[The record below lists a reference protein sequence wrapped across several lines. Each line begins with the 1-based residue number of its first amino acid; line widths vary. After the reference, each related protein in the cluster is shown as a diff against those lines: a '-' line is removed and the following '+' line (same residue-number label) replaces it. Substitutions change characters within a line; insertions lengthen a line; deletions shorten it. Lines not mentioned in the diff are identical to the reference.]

1 MENASNAMLMAASVL
16 IGVLILGLVV
26 IMFNRLSSV
35 EATRQQAEEVS
46 AETEFNKQFESYN
59 RKMLYGTDIIS
70 ISNLIADYN
79 ERQGADG
86 YATVAMNKVKVTLN
100 DEAFDEYG
108 YTIDENTNAGIIA
121 EQIKNVENRI
131 NYYSVNGD
139 YTKDGKTYS
148 FEELKAKSRLEL
160 QNLDIL
166 DDSYDY
172 TTTAKGNGFAE
183 YMDLSEELKAFK
195 RKIFTCRKY
204 ETDPNTGRV
213 TSMEFEEVNNTTP

>member
-35 EATRQQAEEVS
+35 EAIRQQAEEVS

-70 ISNLIADYN
+70 VANLIADYN
-79 ERQGADG
+79 ERQGAEG
-86 YATVAMNKVKVTLN
+86 YATVGTVSITLN
-100 DEAFDEYG
+100 SPGAFQNSADNNLKIG
-108 YTIDENTNAGIIA
+108 TSTTAKDIA
-121 EQIKNVENRI
+121 DKIALIEEKIKNLAKQT
-131 NYYSVNGD
+131 YNGGS
-139 YTKDGKTYS
+139 T
-148 FEELKAKSRLEL
+148 FEELKAKSRSEL
-160 QNLDIL
+160 KSIGIFNGTTYT
-166 DDSYDY
+166 DDD
-172 TTTAKGNGFAE
+172 FEE
-183 YMDLSEELKAFK
+183 YMYLSEDLKAFK
-195 RKIFTCRKY
+195 RKIFTCSKY